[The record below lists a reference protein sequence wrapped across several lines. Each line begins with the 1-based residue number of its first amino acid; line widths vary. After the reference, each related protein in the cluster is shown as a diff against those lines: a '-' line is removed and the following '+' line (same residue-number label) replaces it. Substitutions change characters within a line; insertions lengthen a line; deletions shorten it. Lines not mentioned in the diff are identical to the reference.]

1 MNVVQ
6 SILFFILGFLC
17 AGFLA
22 LLVAPSIWRRAVAL
36 TRRRIEGSIPLTQA
50 EISAEKD
57 QLRAGFAMEARRLE
71 MTIAGLQ
78 QKAAGQAVD
87 IGRVRE
93 QLTVAQSEGVQ
104 KNDAIAAL
112 EGRVSALD
120 AEIGER
126 DQKIGQL
133 VANLAEAEKLI
144 DRRAEDM
151 EKLGQLY
158 DEASFLSSNR
168 QIELVARESEIDK
181 LASDMLAMRN
191 QRKEIEAQSQA
202 IVAESRTARE
212 ALRVE
217 QKRVADLDKRIERL
231 LSVVADRE
239 DKLERREKE
248 LARLREKLKGG
259 GSVASRA
266 TEAAKRPLPAVR
278 ADAGAPAKS
287 ATAIPAG
294 AIDKAVAK
302 VNSDRERL
310 EERLARFGGQNR
322 KATGG
327 AAGEMARNGLANGNR
342 QESAELREQMAE
354 LAAEVVH
361 LTGMRDGPSSPI
373 AKALARDEGQAATGE
388 GRGRATSLAER
399 VRALQKTTPAG

>member
-1 MNVVQ
+1 MDVVQ

-17 AGFLA
+17 AAFLA
-22 LLVAPSIWRRAVAL
+22 LLVAPSIWRRAVVL

-93 QLTVAQSEGVQ
+93 QLTLAQSEGVQ
-104 KNDAIAAL
+104 KNETIAAL
-112 EGRVSALD
+112 EGQISAMD

-202 IVAESRTARE
+202 IVAESRTASE

-259 GSVASRA
+259 GSAASRA
-266 TEAAKRPLPAVR
+266 TEAAKRPLPVLQ
-278 ADAGAPAKS
+278 ADANAAVKS
-287 ATAIPAG
+287 AAALPSG

-302 VNSDRERL
+302 VNADRERL
-310 EERLARFGGQNR
+310 EERLARFGSQNR
-322 KATGG
+322 KSSGG
-327 AAGEMARNGLANGNR
+327 PAAEVARNGLANGNR
-342 QESAELREQMAE
+342 LESAELREQMAD
-354 LAAEVVH
+354 LAAELVH

-373 AKALARDEGQAATGE
+373 AKALAKDESKSVSGE
-388 GRGRATSLAER
+388 GRSRTTSLADR

>member
-93 QLTVAQSEGVQ
+93 QLSVAQSEGVQ

-259 GSVASRA
+259 GTVARSA
-266 TEAAKRPLPAVR
+266 AEPAKRPAPAVR
-278 ADAGAPAKS
+278 VDAVAPAQS
-287 ATAIPAG
+287 AAAIPAG

-310 EERLARFGGQNR
+310 EERLARFGVQSR

-327 AAGEMARNGLANGNR
+327 AAGETARNGLANGNR
-342 QESAELREQMAE
+342 QESAELREQMAD

-388 GRGRATSLAER
+388 GRGRATSLADR

>member
-120 AEIGER
+120 VEIGER

-144 DRRAEDM
+144 DRRAEDV

-202 IVAESRTARE
+202 IVSESRTARE
-212 ALRVE
+212 AW
-217 QKRVADLDKRIERL
+217 
-231 LSVVADRE
+231 
-239 DKLERREKE
+239 
-248 LARLREKLKGG
+248 
-259 GSVASRA
+259 
-266 TEAAKRPLPAVR
+266 
-278 ADAGAPAKS
+278 
-287 ATAIPAG
+287 
-294 AIDKAVAK
+294 
-302 VNSDRERL
+302 
-310 EERLARFGGQNR
+310 
-322 KATGG
+322 
-327 AAGEMARNGLANGNR
+327 
-342 QESAELREQMAE
+342 
-354 LAAEVVH
+354 
-361 LTGMRDGPSSPI
+361 
-373 AKALARDEGQAATGE
+373 
-388 GRGRATSLAER
+388 RG
-399 VRALQKTTPAG
+399 

>member
-144 DRRAEDM
+144 DRRAEDI

-259 GSVASRA
+259 GPVVRTVAD
-266 TEAAKRPLPAVR
+266 AAKRPTPAIRV
-278 ADAGAPAKS
+278 DAVAPVKS

-294 AIDKAVAK
+294 KIDKAVAK

-310 EERLARFGGQNR
+310 EERLARFGVQSR

-327 AAGEMARNGLANGNR
+327 AAGEMACNGLANGNR
-342 QESAELREQMAE
+342 QEGAELREQMAD

-373 AKALARDEGQAATGE
+373 AKALARDEGQAAAGE
-388 GRGRATSLAER
+388 GRGRATSLADR
-399 VRALQKTTPAG
+399 VRALQKTTPTG

>member
-1 MNVVQ
+1 
-6 SILFFILGFLC
+6 
-17 AGFLA
+17 
-22 LLVAPSIWRRAVAL
+22 
-36 TRRRIEGSIPLTQA
+36 
-50 EISAEKD
+50 
-57 QLRAGFAMEARRLE
+57 
-71 MTIAGLQ
+71 
-78 QKAAGQAVD
+78 
-87 IGRVRE
+87 
-93 QLTVAQSEGVQ
+93 
-104 KNDAIAAL
+104 
-112 EGRVSALD
+112 
-120 AEIGER
+120 
-126 DQKIGQL
+126 
-133 VANLAEAEKLI
+133 
-144 DRRAEDM
+144 
-151 EKLGQLY
+151 LY

-259 GSVASRA
+259 GTGARSAA
-266 TEAAKRPLPAVR
+266 EPAKRPEPAVR
-278 ADAGAPAKS
+278 VDAVAPAQS
-287 ATAIPAG
+287 AAAIPAG

-342 QESAELREQMAE
+342 QESAELREQMAD

-388 GRGRATSLAER
+388 GRGRATSLADR

>member
-202 IVAESRTARE
+202 IIAESRTARE

-259 GSVASRA
+259 GTVARSA
-266 TEAAKRPLPAVR
+266 TEAAKRP
-278 ADAGAPAKS
+278 APALRVDAVAPVKS

-294 AIDKAVAK
+294 KIDKAVAK

-327 AAGEMARNGLANGNR
+327 AASEMARNGLANGNR
-342 QESAELREQMAE
+342 QESAELREQMAD

-388 GRGRATSLAER
+388 GRGRATSLADR

>member
-1 MNVVQ
+1 MDVVQ

-22 LLVAPSIWRRAVAL
+22 LLVAPSIWRRAVVL
-36 TRRRIEGSIPLTQA
+36 TRRRIEGSLPLTQA

-87 IGRVRE
+87 IGRLGE
-93 QLTVAQSEGVQ
+93 QLTLAQSEGVQ
-104 KNDAIAAL
+104 KSEAITAL
-112 EGRVSALD
+112 EGRISALD
-120 AEIGER
+120 ADIGQR
-126 DQKIGQL
+126 DEKIGQL

-168 QIELVARESEIDK
+168 QIELVARESEIEK
-181 LASDMLAMRN
+181 LASDMLALRN
-191 QRKEIEAQSQA
+191 QRKEMEARSQA
-202 IVAESRTARE
+202 IVAESRTTSE

-266 TEAAKRPLPAVR
+266 PEAAKRPSPVLR
-278 ADAGAPAKS
+278 ADASAPVKS
-287 ATAIPAG
+287 AAASG
-294 AIDKAVAK
+294 EIDIAVAK
-302 VNSDRERL
+302 VNADRERL

-322 KATGG
+322 KSTGG
-327 AAGEMARNGLANGNR
+327 PNAEMPRNGLVNGNR
-342 QESAELREQMAE
+342 QESAQLREQMAD

-361 LTGMRDGPSSPI
+361 LTRMRDGPSSPI
-373 AKALARDEGQAATGE
+373 AKALARDESQPAAGE
-388 GRGRATSLAER
+388 GRGRAASLADR

>member
-50 EISAEKD
+50 EISVNN

-87 IGRVRE
+87 IGRIGE
-93 QLTVAQSEGVQ
+93 QLTLAQSEGVQ
-104 KNDAIAAL
+104 KNETIAAL
-112 EGRVSALD
+112 EGRIGALD
-120 AEIGER
+120 AEIGQR
-126 DQKIGQL
+126 DEKIGQL
-133 VANLAEAEKLI
+133 GANLAEAGKLI

-158 DEASFLSSNR
+158 DEASFLASNR
-168 QIELVARESEIDK
+168 QIELVARESEIEK
-181 LASDMLAMRN
+181 LASDMLALRN
-191 QRKEIEAQSQA
+191 QRKEMEARSQG
-202 IVAESRTARE
+202 ILAESRTAQE

-217 QKRVADLDKRIERL
+217 QKRVADLDKRIETAL
-231 LSVVADRE
+231 GVVADRE

-259 GSVASRA
+259 GSVATRA
-266 TEAAKRPLPAVR
+266 QETAKRPLPALR
-278 ADAGAPAKS
+278 ADAGAPVKARPRHLRARSKRPWQRSIPTASGWKS
-287 ATAIPAG
+287 GWPAM
-294 AIDKAVAK
+294 AARAANRRK
-302 VNSDRERL
+302 VLPQRWPAMGSMRT
-310 EERLARFGGQNR
+310 GR
-322 KATGG
+322 KARSF
-327 AAGEMARNGLANGNR
+327 ASRW
-342 QESAELREQMAE
+342 
-354 LAAEVVH
+354 
-361 LTGMRDGPSSPI
+361 PSW
-373 AKALARDEGQAATGE
+373 
-388 GRGRATSLAER
+388 R
-399 VRALQKTTPAG
+399 VKWCI

>member
-248 LARLREKLKGG
+248 LARLREKLKGS
-259 GSVASRA
+259 GSVARSS
-266 TEAAKRPLPAVR
+266 TEAAKRPLPVLR

-287 ATAIPAG
+287 AAA
-294 AIDKAVAK
+294 ASSSEIDKAVAK

-322 KATGG
+322 KSTGG
-327 AAGEMARNGLANGNR
+327 PNAEMPRNGLVNGNR
-342 QESAELREQMAE
+342 QESAQLREQMAD

-373 AKALARDEGQAATGE
+373 AKALARDESQPAAGE
-388 GRGRATSLAER
+388 GRGRAASLADR

>member
-259 GSVASRA
+259 GTVARSVA
-266 TEAAKRPLPAVR
+266 EPAKRPLPAVR
-278 ADAGAPAKS
+278 ADAGAPTKS
-287 ATAIPAG
+287 AVTSRE
-294 AIDKAVAK
+294 IDKAVAK

-322 KATGG
+322 KATGS

-342 QESAELREQMAE
+342 QESAELREQMAD

-373 AKALARDEGQAATGE
+373 AKALARDESQSSTGE
-388 GRGRATSLAER
+388 GRGRTTSLADR

>member
-50 EISAEKD
+50 EITADKD

-87 IGRVRE
+87 IGRIGE
-93 QLTVAQSEGVQ
+93 QLTAAQSEGVQ
-104 KNDAIAAL
+104 KNETIAAL
-112 EGRVSALD
+112 EGRIGALD
-120 AEIGER
+120 AEIGQRE
-126 DQKIGQL
+126 QKIGQL

-144 DRRAEDM
+144 DRRAEEV

-168 QIELVARESEIDK
+168 QIELVAREAEVEK
-181 LASDMLAMRN
+181 LASDMLALRN

-202 IVAESRTARE
+202 IIAESRTARE

-217 QKRVADLDKRIERL
+217 QKRVADLEKRIERL

-248 LARLREKLKGG
+248 LALMDDLLPLLKKLAGGREI
-259 GSVASRA
+259 S
-266 TEAAKRPLPAVR
+266 
-278 ADAGAPAKS
+278 
-287 ATAIPAG
+287 
-294 AIDKAVAK
+294 
-302 VNSDRERL
+302 
-310 EERLARFGGQNR
+310 
-322 KATGG
+322 
-327 AAGEMARNGLANGNR
+327 GLNAY
-342 QESAELREQMAE
+342 EQ
-354 LAAEVVH
+354 
-361 LTGMRDGPSSPI
+361 
-373 AKALARDEGQAATGE
+373 
-388 GRGRATSLAER
+388 
-399 VRALQKTTPAG
+399 

>member
-50 EISAEKD
+50 EITADKD

-87 IGRVRE
+87 IGRIGE
-93 QLTVAQSEGVQ
+93 QLTAAQSEGVQ
-104 KNDAIAAL
+104 KNETIAAL
-112 EGRVSALD
+112 EGRIGALD
-120 AEIGER
+120 AEIGQRE
-126 DQKIGQL
+126 QKIGQL

-144 DRRAEDM
+144 DRRAEEV

-168 QIELVARESEIDK
+168 QIELVARESEVEK
-181 LASDMLAMRN
+181 LASDMLALRN

-202 IVAESRTARE
+202 IIAESRTARE

-217 QKRVADLDKRIERL
+217 QKRVADLEKRIERL

-248 LARLREKLKGG
+248 LARLREKLKGV
-259 GSVASRA
+259 GSVARSS

-278 ADAGAPAKS
+278 ADAGAPTKS
-287 ATAIPAG
+287 AVASG
-294 AIDKAVAK
+294 EIDKAVAK

-310 EERLARFGGQNR
+310 EERLARFGGQSR
-322 KATGG
+322 KSSGG
-327 AAGEMARNGLANGNR
+327 SAADVARNGLANGNR
-342 QESAELREQMAE
+342 QESAELREQMAD

-373 AKALARDEGQAATGE
+373 AKALAREEGQAAAGE
-388 GRGRATSLAER
+388 GRGRATSLADR